1 MSTGEMI
8 KYALYSILGMF
19 IIYNIF
25 LSDGDSSNTSNTE
38 TVTEE
43 IEIPT
48 EGLITVVKEV
58 ETDLFKIDDEI
69 TIPDTSE
76 SLIVANYMD
85 ATTDTFTLAEARLV
99 AVNGSGRSRSV
110 VNAASLGFFGYMML
124 GRSYGRRPSPGAY
137 TNSKTYNRVNN
148 TAGSRLKQ
156 TAKRTTRTRT
166 RPAGKSGFGSKSKS
180 RSTRSYGG

>member
-1 MSTGEMI
+1 MSTGQMI
-8 KYALYSILGMF
+8 KYGLYTILGIF
-19 IIYNIF
+19 ILHSLF
-25 LSDGDSSNTSNTE
+25 SDDSSSE

-48 EGLITVVKEV
+48 EGLITVVKEI

-69 TIPDTSE
+69 TIPETSE

-85 ATTDTFTLAEARLV
+85 ATSDTFTLAEARLV
-99 AVNGSGRSRSV
+99 AANGSGRSRSV

-124 GRSYGRRPSPGAY
+124 GRTYARRPNPGAY

-156 TAKRTTRTRT
+156 TAKRTSRT
-166 RPAGKSGFGSKSKS
+166 RPAGKSGFGSKS

>member
-1 MSTGEMI
+1 
-8 KYALYSILGMF
+8 MF

-25 LSDGDSSNTSNTE
+25 LSGGDGDSSSTSE

-48 EGLITVVKEV
+48 EGLITVVKEI

-85 ATTDTFTLAEARLV
+85 ATTDTFTLAQARLV
-99 AVNGSGRSRSV
+99 AANGSGRSRSV

-124 GRSYGRRPSPGAY
+124 GRTFGRRPNPGAY
-137 TNSKTYNRVNN
+137 TSSKTYNKVNN
-148 TAGSRLKQ
+148 TTGSRLKQ
-156 TAKRTTRTRT
+156 TAKRTTRTR
-166 RPAGKSGFGSKSKS
+166 PAGKSGFGSKTRSKS
-180 RSTRSYGG
+180 TRSTRSFGG